1 MGDLTFG
8 EQVKIMLSRKN
19 MTIKQLAE
27 MIEERT
33 GKAMSRQNLT
43 QRLSRDN
50 FQEQDMRLIAAI
62 LGCPFKM
69 SIFPEE
75 LEIEETAS
83 EEHAVQYATNAG
95 LKNKDAEEMTVEEP
109 ESEEPEPEEAEELE
123 TEEAEFEE
131 VDDDSEEEILL
142 EDEEPWDES
151 EELTLEDA
159 EEIPQD
165 ETENYDDHKTTIWEP
180 QIVQSAYERA
190 RFTSEWEKATIEPE
204 EEPKRFVKRNEIE
217 EDLTIGELNPY
228 TGHEYLSNSVRMHP
242 NKIGYVQVY
251 DRAKHRW
258 DDMTEWAYL
267 GYQER
272 MISELVK
279 DYEPPIYLD

>member
-62 LGCPFKM
+62 LGCPFKL

-75 LEIEETAS
+75 LETA
-83 EEHAVQYATNAG
+83 
-95 LKNKDAEEMTVEEP
+95 
-109 ESEEPEPEEAEELE
+109 ESEELE

-165 ETENYDDHKTTIWEP
+165 ETENYDDHKTTVWEP

-190 RFTSEWEKATIEPE
+190 RLTSEWEKATIEPE

-272 MISELVK
+272 MKSELGK

>member
-1 MGDLTFG
+1 M
-8 EQVKIMLSRKN
+8 EV
-19 MTIKQLAE
+19 
-27 MIEERT
+27 
-33 GKAMSRQNLT
+33 
-43 QRLSRDN
+43 
-50 FQEQDMRLIAAI
+50 
-62 LGCPFKM
+62 
-69 SIFPEE
+69 
-75 LEIEETAS
+75 EETAS
-83 EEHAVQYATNAG
+83 EELAVQYANNAG
-95 LKNKDAEEMTVEEP
+95 LKNKDAEETTAEEVK
-109 ESEEPEPEEAEELE
+109 SEEPELETVQSKELE
-123 TEEAEFEE
+123 TEEAEVEE
-131 VDDDSEEEILL
+131 VDDDSEEEILP
-142 EDEEPWDES
+142 EDEEPWDEL

-165 ETENYDDHKTTIWEP
+165 ETENYDARKTTVWEP

-190 RFTSEWEKATIEPE
+190 RLTSEWEKATIEPE

-272 MISELVK
+272 MKSELGK

>member
-62 LGCPFKM
+62 LGCPFKL

-83 EEHAVQYATNAG
+83 EELAVQYANNAG

-190 RFTSEWEKATIEPE
+190 RFTSEWEKATI
-204 EEPKRFVKRNEIE
+204 
-217 EDLTIGELNPY
+217 
-228 TGHEYLSNSVRMHP
+228 
-242 NKIGYVQVY
+242 
-251 DRAKHRW
+251 
-258 DDMTEWAYL
+258 
-267 GYQER
+267 
-272 MISELVK
+272 
-279 DYEPPIYLD
+279 

>member
-1 MGDLTFG
+1 
-8 EQVKIMLSRKN
+8 
-19 MTIKQLAE
+19 
-27 MIEERT
+27 
-33 GKAMSRQNLT
+33 
-43 QRLSRDN
+43 
-50 FQEQDMRLIAAI
+50 MRLIAAI
-62 LGCPFKM
+62 LGCPFKL

-83 EEHAVQYATNAG
+83 EELAVQYANNAG

-109 ESEEPEPEEAEELE
+109 ESEEPESETEEAEELE

-165 ETENYDDHKTTIWEP
+165 ETENYDDYKTTVREP

-190 RFTSEWEKATIEPE
+190 RFTSEWEKATIEQE

-272 MISELVK
+272 MKSELGK

>member
-62 LGCPFKM
+62 LGCPFKL

-83 EEHAVQYATNAG
+83 EELAVQYANNAG

-109 ESEEPEPEEAEELE
+109 ESEEP
-123 TEEAEFEE
+123 EEAEFEE

-272 MISELVK
+272 MKSELGK